1 MIVHATISVPMGG
14 AVLRAKMFLRR
25 IISTPAHQAGD
36 VTMGLNRSDYLCCLP
51 RCFCAY
57 SFQEFHRF
65 QCLGRALSDSNR
77 SINYFDF
84 SVFSVIWGLAFR
96 SKLTPMARK
105 TSHSGTLLAQG
116 AHLRNTTLSKAG
128 VLPKTFWH
136 SWHSWHSST
145 RLETLSYLK
154 QDSRLF

>member
-1 MIVHATISVPMGG
+1 M
-14 AVLRAKMFLRR
+14 LRAKMFLRR
-25 IISTPAHQAGD
+25 IISTPAHEAGD

-51 RCFCAY
+51 RCFCAFH

-84 SVFSVIWGLAFR
+84 SVFSVIWGICFSLKANPNGTKNIAFWHTFGTGGSPAQYHFVKSR
-96 SKLTPMARK
+96 SSPQNV
-105 TSHSGTLLAQG
+105 LAQLAQLAQQYQTG
-116 AHLRNTTLSKAG
+116 DVELC
-128 VLPKTFWH
+128 
-136 SWHSWHSST
+136 
-145 RLETLSYLK
+145 LK